1 MNKKFITTTLPYS
14 NSPNPHMGHAL
25 EFIIGDVIA
34 RYFRNKLGKDNVIF
48 NVGLDEHGK
57 KILDAAINQNS
68 LVLDYLDNN
77 EVSWRKFCHKY
88 EISFDSFY
96 RTSDYPHY
104 SRSQRFW
111 VELRNRGLIYEK
123 EYSGN
128 YCVGCESFK
137 TEKDLVKGKCLDHQN
152 LEISVVNE
160 KNYFLNLTSI
170 KIDLRKI
177 FEENLNILIPN
188 SKRAEVFNL
197 IENLQDISISRN
209 KESVSWAIPT
219 PGDNSQTMYIWI
231 SALLNYIFAA
241 GFYSKNKN
249 FEDFWEDSVQ
259 IFGPDNL
266 RFQAVIFQGLLLSC
280 DIKNTK
286 SLICHGTVLDNNGV
300 KMSKTMGNVIDPMDQ
315 LEKYGIDAVKYYALA
330 GGNIYDNIVWDENR
344 LVEIYNSHL
353 ADDYG
358 NLISRVVTLISR
370 GLKENE
376 IVGNP
381 NVELNHSYIDNE
393 KIVVLIRE
401 QISEI
406 KDLWENFRISE
417 ALLETNK
424 LVKWCNKYMSDEKP
438 WKKEGDWW
446 PTLLELHYILL
457 MVTDLYEPVFP
468 GKSKEARQSLTD
480 LNKVV
485 LFPKIETI

>member
-1 MNKKFITTTLPYS
+1 
-14 NSPNPHMGHAL
+14 
-25 EFIIGDVIA
+25 
-34 RYFRNKLGKDNVIF
+34 
-48 NVGLDEHGK
+48 
-57 KILDAAINQNS
+57 
-68 LVLDYLDNN
+68 
-77 EVSWRKFCHKY
+77 
-88 EISFDSFY
+88 
-96 RTSDYPHY
+96 
-104 SRSQRFW
+104 
-111 VELRNRGLIYEK
+111 
-123 EYSGN
+123 
-128 YCVGCESFK
+128 
-137 TEKDLVKGKCLDHQN
+137 
-152 LEISVVNE
+152 
-160 KNYFLNLTSI
+160 
-170 KIDLRKI
+170 
-177 FEENLNILIPN
+177 
-188 SKRAEVFNL
+188 
-197 IENLQDISISRN
+197 
-209 KESVSWAIPT
+209 
-219 PGDNSQTMYIWI
+219 
-231 SALLNYIFAA
+231 
-241 GFYSKNKN
+241 
-249 FEDFWEDSVQ
+249 
-259 IFGPDNL
+259 
-266 RFQAVIFQGLLLSC
+266 
-280 DIKNTK
+280 
-286 SLICHGTVLDNNGV
+286 
-300 KMSKTMGNVIDPMDQ
+300 MDQ

-446 PTLLELHYILL
+446 STLLELHYILL